1 MYWRIRKENPSKK
14 KRKEFKRREKK
25 MLWQPLS
32 DVNHNKRCSGISA
45 ERECHFFFVM
55 AMTIVGIP
63 LNSSGLWSMFPRKN
77 VCWCSIFNVIIIIRF
92 CLCSIA
98 KSRQEVSSFLFIF
111 ILFFFCFF
119 LLFREFSFSMGYDC
133 VSRDNSQ

>member
-1 MYWRIRKENPSKK
+1 
-14 KRKEFKRREKK
+14 
-25 MLWQPLS
+25 
-32 DVNHNKRCSGISA
+32 
-45 ERECHFFFVM
+45 
-55 AMTIVGIP
+55 

-133 VSRDNSQ
+133 VSRDNSQWEFSLPLQRIWDRKIFPPSQTANKCFY